1 MSARSSGI
9 LRLSMS
15 NLNRHAQT
23 QKTTN
28 PLMWVIVWFKQ
39 RVHKHTGHLSPGMQA
54 ILLAACAGLTF
65 SMLNALLR
73 LLAKN
78 LPPFETQFLRYS
90 AGLLLLL
97 PLIFKNGMATYKPQN
112 ITGQFTRG
120 ALHTLAL
127 CFWFTALPN
136 IPLAN
141 TTAIGFSGPIFIM
154 LGAYIFLKEPMRWE
168 RWLATLIGFTG
179 VLVVVGPQ
187 FSLSHSTLGS
197 NSGWYHL
204 AMLMSAPLFAA
215 SFLVTKALTRYE
227 TTSTILVWQAITVSL
242 LSLPMA
248 LIDWVWPSAWQ
259 WAGFLLSGLLGT
271 AGHYFLTKSFS
282 KADISST
289 QSLKFLELVWSALM
303 GWLLFSDVPTLN
315 AIIGGVVIS
324 AATIWVAH
332 RESRV

>member
-1 MSARSSGI
+1 MSKPTTSGTLPKTMPLVI
-9 LRLSMS
+9 WLR
-15 NLNRHAQT
+15 RH
-23 QKTTN
+23 
-28 PLMWVIVWFKQ
+28 MH
-39 RVHKHTGHLSPGMQA
+39 RHTGHLSPAMQA

-78 LPPFETQFLRYS
+78 LPPFETQFLRYA

-97 PLIFKNGMATYKPQN
+97 PLIVKNGMAAYKPQN
-112 ITGQFTRG
+112 IKGQFTRG

-154 LGAYIFLKEPMRWE
+154 LGAYLFLKEPMYWE
-168 RWLATLIGFTG
+168 RWLATLIGFAG

-187 FSLSHSTLGS
+187 FSFSQSAAGSH
-197 NSGWYHL
+197 SGWYHL
-204 AMLMSAPLFAA
+204 AMLASAPLFAA

-227 TTSTILVWQAITVSL
+227 STGTIMVWQAITVSL
-242 LSLPMA
+242 LSLPLA
-248 LIDWVWPSAWQ
+248 LLDWTWPSAWQ
-259 WAGFLLSGLLGT
+259 WAGFLLSGALGT
-271 AGHYFLTKSFS
+271 AAHYFLTKSFV

-324 AATIWVAH
+324 AATIWVARH
-332 RESRV
+332 EARRDARREGS

>member
-1 MSARSSGI
+1 MP
-9 LRLSMS
+9 
-15 NLNRHAQT
+15 NLNLPSQTHAT
-23 QKTTN
+23 AN
-28 PLMWVIVWFKQ
+28 PFVRLIAWFISLF
-39 RVHKHTGHLSPGMQA
+39 RSHIHKHTGHLSPGMQA

-97 PLIFKNGMATYKPQN
+97 PLIFKNGMAAYKPQN
-112 ITGQFTRG
+112 IKGQFTRG
-120 ALHTLAL
+120 GLHTLAL

-141 TTAIGFSGPIFIM
+141 TTAIGFSAPIFIM
-154 LGAYIFLKEPMRWE
+154 LGAYLFLKEPMRWE

-187 FSLSHSTLGS
+187 FSMSHSAAGG
-197 NSGWYHL
+197 NSGWFHL
-204 AMLMSAPLFAA
+204 AMLVSAPLFAA

-227 TTSTILVWQAITVSL
+227 STGTIMVWQAITVSL

-248 LIDWVWPSAWQ
+248 LLDWTWPSAWQ
-259 WAGFLLSGLLGT
+259 WAGFLLSGALGT

-324 AATIWVAH
+324 AATIWVAR
-332 RESRV
+332 REANNGTRS

>member
-1 MSARSSGI
+1 MRLIAWFISLFRSHI
-9 LRLSMS
+9 
-15 NLNRHAQT
+15 
-23 QKTTN
+23 
-28 PLMWVIVWFKQ
+28 
-39 RVHKHTGHLSPGMQA
+39 HKHTGHLSPGMQA

-97 PLIFKNGMATYKPQN
+97 PLIFKNGMAAYKPQN
-112 ITGQFTRG
+112 IKGQFTRG
-120 ALHTLAL
+120 GLHTLAL

-141 TTAIGFSGPIFIM
+141 TTAIGFSAPIFIM
-154 LGAYIFLKEPMRWE
+154 LGAYLFLKEPMRWE

-187 FSLSHSTLGS
+187 FSMSHSAAGG
-197 NSGWYHL
+197 NSGWFHL
-204 AMLMSAPLFAA
+204 AMLVSAPLFAA

-227 TTSTILVWQAITVSL
+227 STGTIMVWQAITVSL

-248 LIDWVWPSAWQ
+248 LLDWTWPSAWQ
-259 WAGFLLSGLLGT
+259 WAGFLLSGALGT

-324 AATIWVAH
+324 AATIWVAR
-332 RESRV
+332 REAYNGTRS

>member
-1 MSARSSGI
+1 
-9 LRLSMS
+9 MS
-15 NLNRHAQT
+15 NLLPSSKT

-28 PLMWVIVWFKQ
+28 PVIWVITWL
-39 RVHKHTGHLSPGMQA
+39 RSHVHHHTHHLSPGMQA

-78 LPPFETQFLRYS
+78 LPTFETQFLRYS

-97 PLIFKNGMATYKPQN
+97 PLIVKNGMAAYKPQN
-112 ITGQFTRG
+112 IKGQFTRG

-141 TTAIGFSGPIFIM
+141 TTAIGFSAPIFIM

-187 FSLSHSTLGS
+187 FSMSHSAAGG
-197 NSGWYHL
+197 NSGWSSGWFHL
-204 AMLMSAPLFAA
+204 AMLVSAPLFAA

-227 TTSTILVWQAITVSL
+227 STGTILVWQAITVSL

-248 LIDWVWPSAWQ
+248 LLDWTWPSAWQ
-259 WAGFLLSGLLGT
+259 WAGFLLSGALGT

-324 AATIWVAH
+324 AATIWVAR
-332 RESRV
+332 REANSGPRS

>member
-1 MSARSSGI
+1 MPK
-9 LRLSMS
+9 
-15 NLNRHAQT
+15 LNRPSQTHAT
-23 QKTTN
+23 AN
-28 PLMWVIVWFKQ
+28 PFVRSIAWFSSLF
-39 RVHKHTGHLSPGMQA
+39 RSLIHKHTGHLSPGMQA

-97 PLIFKNGMATYKPQN
+97 PLIFKNGMAAYKPQN
-112 ITGQFTRG
+112 IKGQFTRG
-120 ALHTLAL
+120 GLHTMAL

-141 TTAIGFSGPIFIM
+141 TTAIGFSAPIFIM
-154 LGAYIFLKEPMRWE
+154 LGAYLFLKEPMRWE

-187 FSLSHSTLGS
+187 FSMSHSAAGG
-197 NSGWYHL
+197 NSGWFHL
-204 AMLMSAPLFAA
+204 AMLVSAPLFAA

-227 TTSTILVWQAITVSL
+227 STGTIMVWQAITVSL

-248 LIDWVWPSAWQ
+248 LLDWTWPSAWQ
-259 WAGFLLSGLLGT
+259 WAGFLLSGALGT

-324 AATIWVAH
+324 AATIWVAR
-332 RESRV
+332 REAYNGTRS

>member
-1 MSARSSGI
+1 MPKPNRPSALPI
-9 LRLSMS
+9 VTQWVAWLR
-15 NLNRHAQT
+15 
-23 QKTTN
+23 K
-28 PLMWVIVWFKQ
+28 
-39 RVHKHTGHLSPGMQA
+39 RVHHHTHHLTPGIQA
-54 ILLAACAGLTF
+54 ILLAAAAGLTF

-78 LPPFETQFLRYS
+78 LPPFETQFLRYT

-97 PLIFKNGMATYKPQN
+97 PLIFKNGWAAYKPQN
-112 ITGQFTRG
+112 VTGQFTRG

-168 RWLATLIGFTG
+168 RWLATLVGFTG

-187 FSLSHSTLGS
+187 FSLTSLSSNVAGS

-227 TTSTILVWQAITVSL
+227 STGTIMVWQAITVSL

-248 LIDWVWPSAWQ
+248 LLDWVWPSAWQ
-259 WAGFLLSGLLGT
+259 WAGFLLSGALGT

-324 AATIWVAH
+324 AATIWVAR
-332 RESRV
+332 RESLHGTSKVKDVN

>member
-1 MSARSSGI
+1 MP
-9 LRLSMS
+9 
-15 NLNRHAQT
+15 NLNSPSQT
-23 QKTTN
+23 DNSKSANLVARLITR
-28 PLMWVIVWFKQ
+28 FRKQ
-39 RVHKHTGHLSPGMQA
+39 IHGRTHHLSPGMQA

-97 PLIFKNGMATYKPQN
+97 PLIFKNGMAAYKPHN
-112 ITGQFTRG
+112 VKGQFTRG

-187 FSLSHSTLGS
+187 FSMSHSTTGS

-204 AMLMSAPLFAA
+204 AMLVSAPLFAG

-227 TTSTILVWQAITVSL
+227 STGTILVWQAITVSL
-242 LSLPMA
+242 LSMPMA
-248 LIDWVWPSAWQ
+248 LLNWTWPSAWQ
-259 WAGFLLSGLLGT
+259 WAGFLLSGALGT

-324 AATIWVAH
+324 TATIWVAG
-332 RESRV
+332 RESRIRSL

>member
-1 MSARSSGI
+1 LI
-9 LRLSMS
+9 L
-15 NLNRHAQT
+15 
-23 QKTTN
+23 
-28 PLMWVIVWFKQ
+28 
-39 RVHKHTGHLSPGMQA
+39 
-54 ILLAACAGLTF
+54 
-65 SMLNALLR
+65 
-73 LLAKN
+73 
-78 LPPFETQFLRYS
+78 
-90 AGLLLLL
+90 
-97 PLIFKNGMATYKPQN
+97 KNGMAAYKPQN
-112 ITGQFTRG
+112 IKGQFTRG

-141 TTAIGFSGPIFIM
+141 TTAIGFSAPIFIM
-154 LGAYIFLKEPMRWE
+154 LGAYLFLKEPMRWE

-187 FSLSHSTLGS
+187 FSMSHGAAGG
-197 NSGWYHL
+197 NSGWFHL
-204 AMLMSAPLFAA
+204 AMLVSAPLFAA

-227 TTSTILVWQAITVSL
+227 STGTIMVWQAITVSL

-248 LIDWVWPSAWQ
+248 LLDWTWPSAWQ
-259 WAGFLLSGLLGT
+259 WAGFLLSGALGT

-324 AATIWVAH
+324 AATIWVAR
-332 RESRV
+332 REANNGTRS

>member
-1 MSARSSGI
+1 MP
-9 LRLSMS
+9 
-15 NLNRHAQT
+15 NLNLPPQTHANA
-23 QKTTN
+23 N
-28 PLMWVIVWFKQ
+28 PFVRLIARFISLF
-39 RVHKHTGHLSPGMQA
+39 RSHIHKHTGHLSPGMQA

-97 PLIFKNGMATYKPQN
+97 PLILKNGMAAYKPQN
-112 ITGQFTRG
+112 IKGQFTRG

-141 TTAIGFSGPIFIM
+141 TTAIGFSAPIFIM
-154 LGAYIFLKEPMRWE
+154 LGAYLFLKEPMRWE

-187 FSLSHSTLGS
+187 FSMSHSAAGG
-197 NSGWYHL
+197 NSGWSSGWFHL
-204 AMLMSAPLFAA
+204 AMLVSAPLFAA

-227 TTSTILVWQAITVSL
+227 STGTIMVWQAITVSL

-248 LIDWVWPSAWQ
+248 LLDWTWPSAWQ
-259 WAGFLLSGLLGT
+259 WAGFLLSGALGT

-324 AATIWVAH
+324 AATIWVAR
-332 RESRV
+332 REANSGPRS